1 MPDYIPFLD
10 LEELVSKTLKR
21 EEQELSCGA
30 CPEREYCISGE
41 PVAIPC
47 PAHDNQGGENDSNS

>member
-1 MPDYIPFLD
+1 MDSFLD
-10 LEELVSKTLKR
+10 IEEFVRQTISR
-21 EEQELSCGA
+21 EEQELNCGA

-47 PAHDNQGGENDSNS
+47 PAHNKSGGTDNDSDS